1 MPPTPGEV
9 TRILG
14 RLSAG
19 DRSAESD
26 LFPLIFGE
34 LHRLAAARLR
44 GERNN
49 HTLQATALVNEAY
62 VRLCGSGAIGYTD
75 RAHFLRLAARLMR
88 RILVDYARQ
97 RNAQKRPPAAAQVPL
112 EGAVAI
118 SDGGAESALA
128 IDELLERLAKV
139 SDRAA
144 QVVEMR
150 FFGGLSEDEIA
161 AGLDVTVRT
170 VRRDWAMARAWL
182 HGALRSE

>member
-1 MPPTPGEV
+1 MPPIPGEV
-9 TRILG
+9 TQILG
-14 RLSAG
+14 RLSSG

-26 LFPLIFGE
+26 LFPLIFSE

-62 VRLCGSGAIGYTD
+62 VRLCGSGAIRYTD

-88 RILVDYARQ
+88 RILVDYARH
-97 RNAQKRPPAAAQVPL
+97 RNAQKRPNPAAQVPL
-112 EGAVAI
+112 DGAIAI
-118 SDGGAESALA
+118 SEQGAGTAVQV
-128 IDELLERLAKV
+128 DELLESLAAV
-139 SDRAA
+139 DARAA

-150 FFGGLSEDEIA
+150 FFGGLSEEEIA
-161 AGLDVTVRT
+161 AALEVNVRT

-182 HGALRSE
+182 HRALRGD